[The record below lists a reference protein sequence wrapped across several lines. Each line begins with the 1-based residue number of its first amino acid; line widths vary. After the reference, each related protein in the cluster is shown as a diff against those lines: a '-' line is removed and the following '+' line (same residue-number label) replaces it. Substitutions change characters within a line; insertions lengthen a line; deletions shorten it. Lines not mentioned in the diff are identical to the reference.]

1 MMVIDTRLGPG
12 RNENL
17 LLVEDLLGLVHLVVE
32 QLKEERHLL
41 RQLRCNQLPV
51 SQRAFD
57 LIKMHCFKYRLTKN
71 VQQLKETF

>member
-1 MMVIDTRLGPG
+1 MVIDTRLGPG

-41 RQLRCNQLPV
+41 CQLRCNQLPV

-57 LIKMHCFKYRLTKN
+57 FIKMHCFMYRLTKN